1 MSWWLQ
7 AEGITRRDI
16 DVTVQA
22 TFLTALD
29 PFEEVERSVD
39 LMPELLAGM
48 ASDSGPCLAFPAL
61 RA

>member
-16 DVTVQA
+16 DMTAQA

-29 PFEEVERSVD
+29 QFREVGRGVKLTPKLPAAEAED
-39 LMPELLAGM
+39 L
-48 ASDSGPCLAFPAL
+48 
-61 RA
+61 

>member
-16 DVTVQA
+16 DMTVQA

-29 PFEEVERSVD
+29 QFQEVGQGVQLAEAGAKD
-39 LMPELLAGM
+39 L
-48 ASDSGPCLAFPAL
+48 
-61 RA
+61 